1 MTTMDQSDSFPIGAL
16 VDAHCHLD
24 LYENPEQ
31 VIAETESRQTFTLAV
46 TNAPSVYFHT
56 ARLTAKCRYVRP
68 ALGLHPE
75 LVHSHG
81 HEVQQIPDLLK
92 TTRYVGEIGL
102 DYQTSDLDQRQAQ
115 RKVLTSILKW
125 CADHGDKI
133 LTLHSRRAAA
143 DVISCLGEAFPG
155 KAILHWFSGS
165 ARELDCA
172 VTNGLY
178 FSVNPSMVRSEK
190 GRALVLRMPAE
201 RVLTETDGPFVK
213 AGGRVA
219 RPKDVLEVIEQLG
232 IIWSLPTE
240 NASER
245 VLQNLRSLL
254 QR

>member
-1 MTTMDQSDSFPIGAL
+1 MDQSSSSYVGTL

-31 VIAETESRQTFTLAV
+31 VIAEAESSQTFTIAV
-46 TNAPSVYFHT
+46 TNAPSVYSHT

-81 HEVQQIPDLLK
+81 REVEQIPDLLK

-102 DYQTSDLDQRQAQ
+102 DYQTSDPSQRQAQ
-115 RKVLTSILKW
+115 REALTSILKW
-125 CADHGDKI
+125 CADYGDKI
-133 LTLHSRRAAA
+133 LTLHSRRAAT

-165 ARELDCA
+165 ARELDSA
-172 VTNGLY
+172 AKNGFY
-178 FSVNPSMVRSEK
+178 FSVNPSMMRSEK
-190 GRALVLRMPAE
+190 GRALVLRMPAG

-213 AGGRVA
+213 VGGRVA
-219 RPKDVLEVIEQLG
+219 RPKDVLEVVEQLG
-232 IIWSLPTE
+232 IVWNLPTST
-240 NASER
+240 ASER
-245 VLQNLRSLL
+245 VLQNFRSLL

>member
-1 MTTMDQSDSFPIGAL
+1 MDQSTSSGIGAL

-24 LYENPEQ
+24 LYENPGQ
-31 VIAETESRQTFTLAV
+31 VIAEAESSRTFTIAV
-46 TNAPSVYFHT
+46 TNAPSVYSHT
-56 ARLTAKCRYVRP
+56 ATLTAKCRYVRA

-81 HEVQQIPDLLK
+81 REVEQIPELLK

-102 DYQTSDLDQRQAQ
+102 DYQTSDPGQRQAQ
-115 RKVLTSILKW
+115 REVLTSILKW

-133 LTLHSRRAAA
+133 LTLHSRRAAT
-143 DVISCLGEAFPG
+143 DVISCIGEAFPG
-155 KAILHWFSGS
+155 KAILHWFSGT
-165 ARELDCA
+165 ARELDSA
-172 VTNGLY
+172 AKNGLY
-178 FSVNPSMVRSEK
+178 FSVNPSMVRSAK

-213 AGGRVA
+213 VGGRVA
-219 RPKDVLEVIEQLG
+219 RPKDVLEVVQQLG
-232 IIWSLPTE
+232 IIWNLPTD

-245 VLQNLRSLL
+245 VLQNFRSLL